1 MATYLLSR
9 SIQILLTLFAFVCI
23 VFFIVNA
30 QPGDISNIYAMNPE
44 LPPDAR
50 ERLQNQFGLNQPL
63 WKQFLVY
70 VRNVF
75 TGSFGVS
82 FTHYPRSVADV
93 ILERLPRTVA
103 LFFTATVFSFYLG
116 FLLGKIIAW
125 KRGGWTEYA
134 TTIGGV
140 TLYTVFTPWFA
151 LMMIWL
157 FAFKA
162 GWFPIGKFLDP
173 VLWRDAP
180 IEANTLFGR
189 MMLTALAL
197 SIVVFA
203 VFVITMRLRISG
215 ARLIQLGSII
225 VSVGVMVGV
234 WRLTGHGHLAWDI
247 VKHMVLPVLTLTL
260 ISFAGT
266 MLLTRN
272 SMLETMREDFVL
284 AARAKGLPE
293 KAVRD
298 KHVARNAL
306 LPVVTSLVFSL
317 AFAVDG
323 GVIIES
329 VFSWPGMGQTLVS
342 AAVAEDLP
350 LAVGAFVFVGI
361 FVLLAHLAVDVIY
374 VFLDPRI
381 RY

>member
-1 MATYLLSR
+1 MASYLLR
-9 SIQILLTLFAFVCI
+9 RTIQILLTLFAFICI
-23 VFFIVNA
+23 VFFLVNA
-30 QPGDISNIYAMNPE
+30 QPGDISNVYAMNPE

-50 ERLQNQFGLNQPL
+50 ERLQAQFGLNQPL
-63 WKQFLVY
+63 WQQFLVY
-70 VRNVF
+70 VKNVF

-82 FTHYPRSVADV
+82 FSHYPRSVADV
-93 ILERLPRTVA
+93 IAERLPRTVA

-134 TTIGGV
+134 TTLGGV

-173 VLWRDAP
+173 ILWREAP
-180 IEANTLFGR
+180 IDANTLFGR

-197 SIVVFA
+197 SIIVFA
-203 VFVITMRLRISG
+203 VFVVTTRLRVTG
-215 ARLIQLGSII
+215 ARLIQLGSL
-225 VSVGVMVGV
+225 VVAVGVMIGV
-234 WRLTGHGHLAWDI
+234 WRATGFGDLAWDI
-247 VKHMVLPVLTLTL
+247 IKHMILPVFTLTL

>member
-1 MATYLLSR
+1 MASYLLSR
-9 SIQILLTLFAFVCI
+9 TIQMVLTLFAFICI
-23 VFFIVNA
+23 VFFLVNA
-30 QPGDISNIYAMNPE
+30 QPGDISNVYAMNPE

-50 ERLQNQFGLNQPL
+50 ERLQAQFGLNQPL
-63 WKQFLVY
+63 WQQFLVY
-70 VRNVF
+70 VKNVF

-82 FTHYPRSVADV
+82 FSHYPRSVADV
-93 ILERLPRTVA
+93 IAERLPRTVA

-173 VLWRDAP
+173 ILWREAP
-180 IEANTLFGR
+180 IDANTLFGR

-197 SIVVFA
+197 SIIVFA
-203 VFVITMRLRISG
+203 VFVVTTRLRVAG
-215 ARLIQLGSII
+215 ARLIQLGSL
-225 VSVGVMVGV
+225 VVAVGVMIGV
-234 WRLTGHGHLAWDI
+234 WRATGFGDLAWDI
-247 VKHMVLPVLTLTL
+247 IKHMILPVFTLTL

-361 FVLLAHLAVDVIY
+361 FVLLAHLAVDVLY
-374 VFLDPRI
+374 VYLDPRI

>member
-1 MATYLLSR
+1 MASYLLSR
-9 SIQILLTLFAFVCI
+9 TIQILLTLFAFVCI

-30 QPGDISNIYAMNPE
+30 QPGDISNVYAMNPE

-50 ERLQNQFGLNQPL
+50 ERLQNQFGLNEPL

-82 FTHYPRSVADV
+82 FTHYPRSVFDV
-93 ILERLPRTVA
+93 IAERLPRTVA

-180 IEANTLFGR
+180 LEANTLFGR

-197 SIVVFA
+197 SIVVFV
-203 VFVITMRLRISG
+203 VFIITTRLRIAG

-225 VSVGVMVGV
+225 VSVGIMVGA

-350 LAVGAFVFVGI
+350 LAVGAFVFVGV

>member
-1 MATYLLSR
+1 MASYLFSR
-9 SIQILLTLFAFVCI
+9 TIQILLTLFAFICI
-23 VFFIVNA
+23 VFFLVNA
-30 QPGDISNIYAMNPE
+30 QPGDISNVYAMNPE

-50 ERLQNQFGLNQPL
+50 ERLQAQFGLNQPL
-63 WKQFLVY
+63 WQQFLVY
-70 VRNVF
+70 VKNVF

-82 FTHYPRSVADV
+82 FSHYPRSVADV
-93 ILERLPRTVA
+93 IAERLPRTVA

-116 FLLGKIIAW
+116 FMLGKIIAW

-134 TTIGGV
+134 TTLGGV

-173 VLWRDAP
+173 ILWLKAP
-180 IEANTLFGR
+180 IDANTLFGR

-197 SIVVFA
+197 SIIVFA
-203 VFVITMRLRISG
+203 VFVVTTRLRVAG
-215 ARLIQLGSII
+215 ARLIQLGSL
-225 VSVGVMVGV
+225 VVAVGVMIGV
-234 WRLTGHGHLAWDI
+234 WRATGFGDLAWDI
-247 VKHMVLPVLTLTL
+247 IKHMVLPVFTLTL